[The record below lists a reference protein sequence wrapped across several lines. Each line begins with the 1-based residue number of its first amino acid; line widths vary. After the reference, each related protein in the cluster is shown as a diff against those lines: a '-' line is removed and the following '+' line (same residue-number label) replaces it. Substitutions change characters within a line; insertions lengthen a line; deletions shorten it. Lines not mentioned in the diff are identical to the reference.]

1 VNPIIRRELLELLRA
16 RMAVVVLVA
25 FALATAT
32 LVLLHWPVGGV
43 GDLAGTAALGVLRV
57 FGYGLLTGLLL
68 ILPAFPASTIVRER
82 VRGTLALLLNSPL
95 SPAAIYRGKFGGAI
109 GFTIILLLLTLPGA
123 AASYAL
129 GGSTVAGGVGL
140 LYVVLAVAAVQ
151 VTAIALFISGRSI
164 ATDGALRAAYV
175 AVLAVTV
182 LPLAAILLMSR
193 NDAASAAVADWLG
206 SISPIPAV
214 MEAVGHGR
222 VGVSVAEHAGGT
234 IARYCLVALAMSAV
248 LAIATVRGLARA
260 PLDRARPAGVMT
272 EDRSLGTRVVRRVLF
287 LVDPNRRSSGTS
299 LLFNP
304 VLVKELRTRKF
315 GRAHWTLRL
324 VAGTA
329 VLSLGLSYIAAAG
342 ALGLGLDVIGGA
354 LVLLQSALLLL
365 FAPSLGSGL
374 ISAEREGGTWQL
386 LRTTPLSAGAI
397 LRGKLLS
404 AAWPVLL
411 LLCATLPGYLVM
423 VSVKPETTS
432 QVGRIMICLALMAVF
447 AVLVGAVASSLF
459 RSTAVS
465 TAVSYMVLA
474 AVCIA
479 PLLIWLGRDSP
490 FGHQVVQS
498 ALVVDPV
505 AATLNVADTP
515 GFRGYDL
522 VPANWWVMGTAS
534 VGLLI
539 ALILRTRRLYRP
551 D

>member
-1 VNPIIRRELLELLRA
+1 MNPIIRRELLEFLRA
-16 RMAVVVLVA
+16 RTAVVVLGTVA
-25 FALATAT
+25 LTTAV

-43 GDLAGTAALGVLRV
+43 GDLGGTAALGVLRV

-109 GFTIILLLLTLPGA
+109 GFTIILLFLTLPGA

-164 ATDGALRAAYV
+164 ATDGALRATYV

-182 LPLAAILLMSR
+182 LPLAAMLLMSR
-193 NDAASAAVADWLG
+193 NDATSAAVADWLG
-206 SISPIPAV
+206 AISPIPAV

-222 VGVSVAEHAGGT
+222 VGVSVAEHSGGT

-272 EDRSLGTRVVRRVLF
+272 EDRALGTRIMRRVLF
-287 LVDPNRRSSGTS
+287 LVDPRRRSSSTS

-304 VLVKELRTRKF
+304 VLMKELRTRKF

-465 TAVSYMVLA
+465 TAVSYMALA

-479 PLLIWLGRDSP
+479 PLLVWLGREAP
-490 FGHQVVQS
+490 FGHQFVQS

-515 GFRGYDL
+515 GFRDYDL
-522 VPANWWVMGTAS
+522 VPANWWVLGTAS
-534 VGLLI
+534 LVLLLLLI
-539 ALILRTRRLYRP
+539 IQTRRLYRP
-551 D
+551 N